1 MAKQGQ
7 DQCATT
13 IGQYAALDFVSKG
26 LIKRQTARAV
36 EIYCRKRDIMLA
48 AMEQYFPKR
57 ATWTKPQGG
66 FYTWVT
72 FPKEIDTEAL
82 LPGSI
87 EEISVAYGAGP
98 SFYHNRKGKEHMRLC
113 YSYVPESRIEEG
125 IERLARL
132 VSEILADV
140 KGSAVH

>member
-1 MAKQGQ
+1 MQPDALKSTLASMDPGNVIFVN
-7 DQCATT
+7 TFSKIFNPGVR
-13 IGQYAALDFVSKG
+13 IG
-26 LIKRQTARAV
+26 
-36 EIYCRKRDIMLA
+36 
-48 AMEQYFPKR
+48 
-57 ATWTKPQGG
+57 
-66 FYTWVT
+66 WVT

-87 EEISVAYGAGP
+87 EEVSVAYGAGP

-113 YSYVPESRIEEG
+113 YSYAPESRIAEG

-140 KGSAVH
+140 KGSAIH